1 MAETA
6 KHGYKCLK
14 MHSNVYFPKKGNKIP
29 KNGKKNGKKWLQI
42 ANNFKISQVTKY
54 CEKMINM

>member
-1 MAETA
+1 MKQLKMGLNALKCIQMYISPKGQKIA
-6 KHGYKCLK
+6 KHC
-14 MHSNVYFPKKGNKIP
+14 
-29 KNGKKNGKKWLQI
+29 KKWLKI